1 VLFVARRCA
10 LDLQSGLCNIGRVV
24 VVAIVCPS
32 AGRQDEEELEEF
44 LSRVNAFNEGY
55 HEHDINRIPCGSD
68 AQPLYCDAVS
78 QARMWH

>member
-10 LDLQSGLCNIGRVV
+10 LDLQSELCNIGRVV

-32 AGRQDEEELEEF
+32 AGRQDEEELEES

-68 AQPLYCDAVS
+68 AQPLYCNAMS

>member
-1 VLFVARRCA
+1 VCWTYRVNFAI
-10 LDLQSGLCNIGRVV
+10 IGRVV
-24 VVAIVCPS
+24 IVCPS

-44 LSRVNAFNEGY
+44 LSRVIAFNEGY

-68 AQPLYCDAVS
+68 AQPLYCDAMS

>member
-10 LDLQSGLCNIGRVV
+10 LDLQSELCNIGRVV

-68 AQPLYCDAVS
+68 AQPLYCDAMS

>member
-10 LDLQSGLCNIGRVV
+10 LDLQSELCNIGRVV

-32 AGRQDEEELEEF
+32 AGRQDEEELEF

-68 AQPLYCDAVS
+68 AQPLYCDAMS